1 MRATDVIKTIRMSEK
16 ALQLRDLYGAK
27 RTKGMRD
34 GSYTRKAKP
43 LDVSLGKAEAVGDE
57 IKETKIKPPPQYT
70 FEVDRRANKHHIR
83 QAIRVLYPKVTVT
96 SVNTMNVHGKPKRQ
110 NTRLPGYSQNW
121 KKAIVT
127 LKDGDSI
134 DEMI

>member
-1 MRATDVIKTIRMSEK
+1 MRATDIIKTIRMSEK
-16 ALQLRDLYGAK
+16 ALQLRDLYDAK
-27 RTKGMRD
+27 RTEGMRE
-34 GSYTRKAKP
+34 GS
-43 LDVSLGKAEAVGDE
+43 
-57 IKETKIKPPPQYT
+57 KPPPQYT

-96 SVNTMNVHGKPKRQ
+96 RVNTMNVHGKPKRQ